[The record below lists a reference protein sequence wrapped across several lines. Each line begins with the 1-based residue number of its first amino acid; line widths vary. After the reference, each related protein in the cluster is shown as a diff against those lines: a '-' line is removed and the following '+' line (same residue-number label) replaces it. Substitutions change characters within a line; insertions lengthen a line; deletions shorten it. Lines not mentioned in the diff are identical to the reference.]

1 MGGGSDQ
8 IVEGVRDMVASGGVH
23 RPYFRGVLRG
33 SLLRGDF
40 RLDIYFT
47 LWRYNVVKAI
57 SLWRSAYRMVEFRER
72 GLIGK
77 YFSRWNRTV
86 WMAQSQ
92 SYWKNE
98 LDHSIQQIEEQRI
111 AWEERVEELEL
122 SSSATCRPS
131 ARTSTRGLRRRWR
144 SRRRGTR
151 SLGVSRALAP
161 MTRPA
166 GRRTA

>member
-1 MGGGSDQ
+1 MS
-8 IVEGVRDMVASGGVH
+8 SGVH
-23 RPYFRGVLRG
+23 RPYYRGVLRG

-72 GLIGK
+72 GLLGK
-77 YFSRWNRTV
+77 VFSLWNRTV

-98 LDHSIQQIEEQRI
+98 LDHSIAQIEEQRC
-111 AWEERVEELEL
+111 AWEERVEELEAEL
-122 SSSATCRPS
+122 
-131 ARTSTRGLRRRWR
+131 ARYMPHFGARVPVREAKNTSTWD
-144 SRRRGTR
+144 SF
-151 SLGVSRALAP
+151 LGGVESP
-161 MTRPA
+161 KTKVD
-166 GRRTA
+166 

>member
-72 GLIGK
+72 GLLGK
-77 YFSRWNRTV
+77 YYSRWNRTV

-122 SSSATCRPS
+122 ELQRYMPTFGKNVYA
-131 ARTSTRGLRRRWR
+131 
-144 SRRRGTR
+144 
-151 SLGVSRALAP
+151 
-161 MTRPA
+161 RPA
-166 GRRTA
+166 KEITQNPTWDAFLN